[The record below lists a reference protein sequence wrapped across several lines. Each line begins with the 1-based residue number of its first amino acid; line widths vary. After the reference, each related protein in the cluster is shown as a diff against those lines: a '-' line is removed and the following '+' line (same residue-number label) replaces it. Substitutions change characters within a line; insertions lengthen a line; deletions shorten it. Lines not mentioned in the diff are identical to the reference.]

1 MRDFDVLGLLA
12 EAHPNF
18 PDARAAATVLEVMG
32 KLLLGVNLDPKPL
45 YQEAEGIEA
54 QLKTIQKQT
63 STMKQIP
70 LPHMYG

>member
-1 MRDFDVLGLLA
+1 MI
-12 EAHPNF
+12 
-18 PDARAAATVLEVMG
+18 TVLEVIG
-32 KLLLGVNLDPKPL
+32 KLLLGVALDPKPL
-45 YQEAEGIEA
+45 FQEAEGIEA